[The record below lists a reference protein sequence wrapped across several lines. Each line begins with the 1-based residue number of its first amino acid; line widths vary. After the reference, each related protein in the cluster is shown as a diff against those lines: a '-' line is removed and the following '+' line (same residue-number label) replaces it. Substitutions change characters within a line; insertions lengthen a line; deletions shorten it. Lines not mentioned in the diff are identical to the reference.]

1 MMLTYPY
8 AIKNPVTSTFSLAK
22 LSPNR
27 LYLLWWYAALVKGSE
42 SGQNN
47 LQVLFREIL
56 DRTDTGLELG
66 KIVKEILPLPLLGQ
80 YRIGSIWI
88 NGKSVEEV
96 HYPVVEFKV
105 SFTEGCWRYK
115 TFNAQSK
122 LGKQNDPFPLDLYP
136 LLYGANDFSRLIEF
150 DLDNGGKLVLNGM
163 DFFRA
168 AYGHSPELK
177 RILTSYPY
185 QIKPPSQGDSIL
197 SLLLPPFPSHL
208 KPSGNLD
215 VLQPSHKFVKQ
226 DAVFLAHLKQDAHTK
241 QVVHEFA
248 NNCFK
253 SFFNQSKKGSIPFVF
268 LAPEPWHTH
277 PDVTIRVRGIPFDN
291 QSFLGL
297 NILGI
302 SDPPGPDILW
312 WKKSM
317 ASGSSSGGEPVIIR
331 RTVKLSEVPVS
342 ATFAAS
348 WDAANLAL
356 PLHNQ
361 LIGDK
366 RNIVTAKDQDVGVGG
381 GKVVPIGNT
390 PGSGSTLPAKGTGT
404 GVGGIVGQI
413 EKTKLPR
420 YEQMWLEA
428 QELKRQGLI
437 TEVEWLNGKVFETK
451 PDIGII
457 KITGNTGTTPPVV
470 GAFVMRLTLS
480 GGKQLVCIELIG
492 RKGKE
497 DFTGLMVEVNEM
509 VSTLLRWVNW
519 VLREVVKHAGVFNK
533 FIKKS
538 LYTHYKVYK
547 HGEEGRN
554 TVERV
559 MRELFS

>member
-1 MMLTYPY
+1 M
-8 AIKNPVTSTFSLAK
+8 
-22 LSPNR
+22 
-27 LYLLWWYAALVKGSE
+27 
-42 SGQNN
+42 
-47 LQVLFREIL
+47 
-56 DRTDTGLELG
+56 
-66 KIVKEILPLPLLGQ
+66 
-80 YRIGSIWI
+80 
-88 NGKSVEEV
+88 
-96 HYPVVEFKV
+96 
-105 SFTEGCWRYK
+105 
-115 TFNAQSK
+115 
-122 LGKQNDPFPLDLYP
+122 
-136 LLYGANDFSRLIEF
+136 
-150 DLDNGGKLVLNGM
+150 DNGGKLVLNGM

-185 QIKPPSQGDSIL
+185 QIKPPGKEDSIL

-215 VLQPSHKFVKQ
+215 VLQPYHKFVKQ
-226 DAVFLAHLKQDAHTK
+226 DVVFLAHLKRDAYTK

-291 QSFLGL
+291 QKSFLGL

-302 SDPPGPDILW
+302 SDPPGPDIMW

-317 ASGSSSGGEPVIIR
+317 ASGSGSGGEPVIIR
-331 RTVKLSEVPVS
+331 RMVKLSEVPVS

-381 GKVVPIGNT
+381 GKVVPIDNT
-390 PGSGSTLPAKGTGT
+390 PGSGSTLSAKGTGT
-404 GVGGIVGQI
+404 SVGGIVGQLM
-413 EKTKLPR
+413 ETKPLR

-437 TEVEWLNGKVFETK
+437 TEVEWLNGTAFETR

-457 KITGNTGTTPPVV
+457 KIAGNTGTTPPVV

-492 RKGKE
+492 RNGKE

-509 VSTLLRWVNW
+509 VSTLPRWVNW
-519 VLREVVKHAGVFNK
+519 ILRETVKHAGVFNK

>member
-1 MMLTYPY
+1 M
-8 AIKNPVTSTFSLAK
+8 
-22 LSPNR
+22 
-27 LYLLWWYAALVKGSE
+27 
-42 SGQNN
+42 
-47 LQVLFREIL
+47 
-56 DRTDTGLELG
+56 
-66 KIVKEILPLPLLGQ
+66 KEILPLPLLGQ

-88 NGKSVEEV
+88 NGKSAEEV

-105 SFTEGCWRYK
+105 SFTSGCWRYK

-122 LGKQNDPFPLDLYP
+122 SDKQNDPFPLDLYP

-215 VLQPSHKFVKQ
+215 VLQPSHKVVKQ
-226 DAVFLAHLKQDAHTK
+226 DAVFLAHLKRDAYTQ

-302 SDPPGPDILW
+302 SDPPGPDIMW

-317 ASGSSSGGEPVIIR
+317 ASGSGSGGEPVIIR

-361 LIGDK
+361 LIGDSYK
-366 RNIVTAKDQDVGVGG
+366 QGQVHA
-381 GKVVPIGNT
+381 
-390 PGSGSTLPAKGTGT
+390 PG
-404 GVGGIVGQI
+404 
-413 EKTKLPR
+413 
-420 YEQMWLEA
+420 Y
-428 QELKRQGLI
+428 
-437 TEVEWLNGKVFETK
+437 
-451 PDIGII
+451 
-457 KITGNTGTTPPVV
+457 
-470 GAFVMRLTLS
+470 
-480 GGKQLVCIELIG
+480 LV
-492 RKGKE
+492 
-497 DFTGLMVEVNEM
+497 
-509 VSTLLRWVNW
+509 
-519 VLREVVKHAGVFNK
+519 
-533 FIKKS
+533 
-538 LYTHYKVYK
+538 
-547 HGEEGRN
+547 
-554 TVERV
+554 
-559 MRELFS
+559 

>member
-1 MMLTYPY
+1 MLTYPY